1 MLWRESKSKLID
13 LSSVEPLMSNVAVG
27 GNREFAGPSDYF
39 CIPLRVQHPLSK
51 WGARSGGDPG

>member
-1 MLWRESKSKLID
+1 
-13 LSSVEPLMSNVAVG
+13 MSNVAVG